1 MFLPMLQPG
10 EVGEIVAVLG
20 EGELRQR
27 LLDIGFIP
35 GQIVRVIRYAP
46 LGDPIEV
53 EIMGTRISL
62 RREEAALIKVRPIRR
77 RGRGRGSGG
86 GRRRKWRLF

>member
-1 MFLPMLQPG
+1 MLQPG

-20 EGELRQR
+20 DGELRQR
-27 LLDIGFIP
+27 LLDIGFLP

-62 RREEAALIKVRPIRR
+62 RREEAALVRVRPIKGRGM
-77 RGRGRGSGG
+77 GRGR
-86 GRRRKWRLF
+86 RRRKWRFF